1 MDLIQAQNLAG
12 QIIHRAVFLARI
24 GFSRVV
30 DFDPSIW
37 CALDY
42 KVFKRFLYW
51 PFLSHRKRDWREIKL
66 N

>member
-1 MDLIQAQNLAG
+1 MDFIQAQILAG
-12 QIIHRAVFLARI
+12 QKIQRAVFLARI

-42 KVFKRFLYW
+42 KVFKRF
-51 PFLSHRKRDWREIKL
+51 
-66 N
+66 